1 LLDVTQVAAIIL
13 AAGASTRLGRCKQLL
28 DWKGKP
34 LLAHVADIALG
45 AGLDPVIAVL
55 GCHAQQIYP
64 ALGNRPL
71 QALTNWRWQD
81 GMSTSVLTGLSAVP
95 PETDAVLILQ
105 GDQPLIS
112 AQLLR
117 ALVQRFVE
125 TGASIVYP
133 THEGQRGTPV
143 LFARRLFNDLA
154 AVTGDEGGRSL
165 IARHSDDV
173 ATVPVSSA
181 EELADLDTLADYRRI
196 QAVTHPTQPEACLRD
211 IRHLIV
217 DMDGVLWRGDE
228 PMPGLQPFF
237 GFLQQHD
244 IAFVLAT
251 NNSSGTPDQYVAK
264 LAQFGVQV
272 PQDAVLTSALVAAAY
287 LADITRA
294 GARVYVIGEDGV
306 RQALDERGFVLD
318 DGGDGRLPDVD
329 YVVVG
334 WDRGLNWRKLATASL
349 LIHRGAGF
357 VGTNP
362 DTSYPT
368 EEGPVPGNGALLA
381 ALETATGIQPSVTGK
396 PGSWMFREALRRLD
410 ATPETSAMIGDRLDT
425 DITGGVHAGLTT
437 VLTLSGIATQQD
449 LADAPIQPDLVVADI
464 GDLTARWM
472 ELIE

>member
-1 LLDVTQVAAIIL
+1 VIQVAAIIL

-34 LLAHVADIALG
+34 LLAHVADIALA

-55 GCHAQQIYP
+55 GCHVEQTYP
-64 ALGNRPL
+64 ALGDRPL
-71 QALTNWRWQD
+71 QALTNWRWPE
-81 GMSTSVLTGLSAVP
+81 GMSTSVLTGLSGVP
-95 PETDAVLILQ
+95 PQTDAALILQ
-105 GDQPLIS
+105 CDQPLIS
-112 AQLLR
+112 TRLLQ

-133 THEGQRGTPV
+133 THEGRRGTPV
-143 LFARRLFNDLA
+143 LFARRLFSELS

-165 IARHSDDV
+165 IAGHADDV
-173 ATVPVSSA
+173 ATVPVASA
-181 EELADLDTLADYRRI
+181 DVLADLDTLADYHRI
-196 QAVTHPTQPEACLRD
+196 QAVARPALPEACLRD
-211 IRHLIV
+211 IHHLII

-237 GFLQQHD
+237 AFLQRHD

-251 NNSSGTPDQYVAK
+251 NNSSGTPQQYVAK

-272 PQDAVLTSALVAAAY
+272 PQESVLTSALVAAAY
-287 LADITRA
+287 LADVARA
-294 GARVYVIGEDGV
+294 GSRVYVVGEDGV
-306 RQALDERGFVLD
+306 RQALDEQGFVLD
-318 DGGDGRLPDVD
+318 DGAHGRLPEVD

-334 WDRGLNWRKLATASL
+334 WDRGLTWRKLATASL
-349 LIHRGAGF
+349 LIHKGAGF

-368 EEGPVPGNGALLA
+368 EDGPVPGNGALLA
-381 ALETATGIQPSVTGK
+381 ALETATGIHPFVTGK
-396 PGSWMFREALRRLD
+396 PGSWVFREALRRMD

-425 DITGGVHAGLTT
+425 DIAGGVHAGLTT
-437 VLTLSGIATQQD
+437 VLTLSGIATQED
-449 LADAPIQPDLVVADI
+449 LADSPIQPDLVVADI
-464 GDLTARWM
+464 EDLTARWK